1 MSTDY
6 FYSELPAL
14 TDFLEI
20 TNFSNYVFVPPDW
33 QVIVT
38 DIVGSTKAIE
48 SGLYKEVNLIGA
60 CSIVAILNIAT
71 DFEVPFVFGGDG
83 ASLLIPPS
91 LLPQAKQALL
101 ATKNL
106 AKQEFNLDLRVG
118 IVPISIVNENGYDIK
133 IAKLKVSENYD
144 QAVFTSYGLTYAT
157 DLVKDP
163 AYADVYLIKDEKK
176 QPKGD
181 FSGLECRWQDVH
193 SQHGEI
199 VSILVL
205 ATTTDER
212 EGNYIYRQVLEKF
225 SEIYG
230 EEIDFHPI
238 PIANLKLTLDER
250 KLMLE
255 TKARFPKGF
264 SCKDGSRTRSESPVG
279 NWLQQQWYLSRIKI
293 ENYLGAIFM
302 SFKLKTSD
310 MDWGEYKNIFL
321 ASTDYKKFD
330 DILRMVIAGNSKQ
343 REKLTNYLE
352 TQYQKGKLVYGLHNS
367 NRAIVTCL
375 VFERNG
381 RQVHFVDSADGGYAL
396 AAKAMKKRMQAQEIS
411 IKTE

>member
-14 TDFLEI
+14 ADFLEI
-20 TNFSNYVFVPPDW
+20 TNSKNYVSVPADW

-48 SGLYKEVNLIGA
+48 SGRYKEVNLIGA

-91 LLPQAKQALL
+91 LLPQAKAALL
-101 ATKNL
+101 ATKIL
-106 AKQEFNLDLRVG
+106 AKQEFQLDLRVG
-118 IVPISIVNENGYDIK
+118 IVPVSVVNKNGYDIK
-133 IAKLKVSENYD
+133 IAKLKVSKNYQ
-144 QAVFTSYGLTYAT
+144 QAVFNSYGLTHAT
-157 DLVKDP
+157 DLVKNPD
-163 AYADVYLIKDEKK
+163 YAVIYLVKEHEY
-176 QPKGD
+176 QPKAD

-205 ATTTDER
+205 ATSSEPK
-212 EGNYIYRQVLEKF
+212 EVNCIYRQLLNKF

-230 EEIDFHPI
+230 KETDFHPI
-238 PIANLKLTLDER
+238 PLANLKLTFDER

-255 TKARFPKGF
+255 TKVR
-264 SCKDGSRTRSESPVG
+264 SPVG
-279 NWLQQQWYLSRIKI
+279 NWLQQQWYLSKIKL
-293 ENYLGAIFM
+293 ENYLGAFFM
-302 SFKLKTSD
+302 NFKLKVSD
-310 MDWGEYKNIFL
+310 MDWGEYKNLFL
-321 ASTDYKKFD
+321 DSTDYKKFD
-330 DILRMVIAGNSKQ
+330 DILRMVIAGNSEQ
-343 REKLTNYLE
+343 RQQLTKYLE
-352 TQYQKGKLVYGLHNS
+352 TQYQQGELVYGLHNS
-367 NRAIVTCL
+367 DRAIVTCL

-381 RQVHFVDSADGGYAL
+381 RQVHFVDGADGGYTL
-396 AAKAMKKRMQAQEIS
+396 AAKAMKKRMQSLKLQ
-411 IKTE
+411 